1 MARAGSKYCSS
12 SWDEVF
18 RIHGPESAP
27 GGEKSAR
34 HGRSQEELLKYCF
47 SAAYIVAFL
56 NNGLGIELSNERIH
70 FSNSIGGVSVDWALG
85 ALLLEVSI
93 SGFRWCACII
103 KLIQVHM

>member
-1 MARAGSKYCSS
+1 MGLGNKPTLGEMARAGEKYCALE
-12 SWDEVF
+12 WEEVY

-27 GGEKSAR
+27 GGERSAR

-56 NNGLGIELSNERIH
+56 SNGLGIDLTNDQLH

-85 ALLLEVSI
+85 ALLLEV
-93 SGFRWCACII
+93 
-103 KLIQVHM
+103 